1 MTLGEML
8 EELREGIL
16 HDYSDQIS
24 GEPDYLWSDTKLVR
38 YIDQAQRRLAR
49 EGFVLRDGAL
59 STPGAN
65 ATYGTQSTV
74 TQVTLQTGVNMYP
87 LHPSVIGVVSA
98 QLAGDA
104 ADLARAG
111 HSFFQTYRQPDT
123 YFFDPT
129 QLASL
134 PPGKPLAF
142 GTDEFFNSAPDGTLS
157 QVVLRTYPVISAD
170 YNNQIVNLRIVRM
183 PLERLAV
190 KNLTAVPE
198 VPEEHHFDMLDWAAY
213 LALRKVDTDANFQP
227 AAMQFKAS
235 FEDTVKKAYRLF
247 RQKTLSDPKFAFG
260 RNGFSYTGN

>member
-1 MTLGEML
+1 MTLGELL

-16 HDYSDQIS
+16 HDFSDQIS
-24 GEPDYLWSDTKLVR
+24 GASDYLWSDTKLVR

-59 STPGAN
+59 NTPGAT
-65 ATYGTQSTV
+65 ATFGTQSTV
-74 TQVTLQTGVNMYP
+74 TQVITQTGVNMYP

-98 QLAGDA
+98 QVVGDI

-111 HSFFQTYRQPDT
+111 HSFFQTYKQPDT
-123 YFFDPT
+123 YFFDPS
-129 QLASL
+129 QLSTL

-157 QVVLRTYPVISAD
+157 QVIFRTFPVVSAEF
-170 YNNQIVNLRIVRM
+170 NNQIINLRIVRM
-183 PLERLAV
+183 PLEHLAL
-190 KNLTAVPE
+190 KNLEAVPE

-213 LALRKVDTDANFQP
+213 LALRKVDTDANFQ
-227 AAMQFKAS
+227 AAADKFKMS
-235 FEDTVKKAYRLF
+235 FEETVKKAYRLF
-247 RQKTLSDPKFAFG
+247 RQKSLVVPSFGFG